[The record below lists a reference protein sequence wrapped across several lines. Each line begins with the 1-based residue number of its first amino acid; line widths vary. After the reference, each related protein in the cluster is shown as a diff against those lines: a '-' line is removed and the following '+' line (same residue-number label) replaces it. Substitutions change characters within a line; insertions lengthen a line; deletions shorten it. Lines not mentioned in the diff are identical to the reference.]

1 MTINI
6 VCSSLVWQCLH
17 SAVTVVSVYL
27 QVSHGNR
34 KSYCG
39 VGLAYCSWLKV
50 KFVCKMT
57 EQNKHHQWLFWM
69 DIDVLFMN
77 THIKLSQ
84 LLVGVTENDF
94 IIVAADAES
103 LNAGTFLIR
112 NNQQGRKFCQDWIGR
127 CYKF

>member
-1 MTINI
+1 
-6 VCSSLVWQCLH
+6 
-17 SAVTVVSVYL
+17 
-27 QVSHGNR
+27 
-34 KSYCG
+34 
-39 VGLAYCSWLKV
+39 
-50 KFVCKMT
+50 MT

-103 LNAGTFLIR
+103 LNAGTFFIR